1 MDKTENTNWILIY
14 CYALQFIQTVNGE
27 WKGIRAGGCQNHST
41 YNDNP
46 KFKLTVDGLSDTEAL
61 QIELKAPKQYQ
72 VGIEISCVGLNN
84 VNATAKFKSKSSGS
98 YRLVCVSI
106 DSLYYSILVY

>member
-14 CYALQFIQTVNGE
+14 YYSLQFVQTVNGE

-72 VGIEISCVGLNN
+72 IGIEISCVGLNN

-106 DSLYYSILVY
+106 D